1 MAPAHPLRREENL
14 AKIKANLAAEV
25 KKADDAIAAATSKR
39 ESTAGELL
47 TLLEDMHRNLTHDV
61 EVRAR
66 PLELNRGFRRV
77 SIGSLRFKREFSKE
91 SMRFLKF
98 NRDFRRVSILVLE
111 MQWVMNGS
119 RALTAAIRLRPT
131 LAEAWKRRGQT
142 RSALGMEVRVLD
154 PWLG

>member
-1 MAPAHPLRREENL
+1 
-14 AKIKANLAAEV
+14 
-25 KKADDAIAAATSKR
+25 
-39 ESTAGELL
+39 
-47 TLLEDMHRNLTHDV
+47 LEI
-61 EVRAR
+61 
-66 PLELNRGFRRV
+66 NRGFRRV

-131 LAEAWKRRGQT
+131 LAEAWSTPRGDHAWRT
-142 RSALGMEVRVLD
+142 TTTGAHPPCLL
-154 PWLG
+154 